1 MQLSKVDVVNSAGE
15 QRKPVIEDVR
25 AGKLKMRIIKQ
36 ATFFLL
42 VMTLAFSINGKAQTN
57 DSLLNQLSAKW
68 KNAKTYALEVAELMP
83 EAQYNFKP
91 VPDEMT
97 FGEQLLHIAQNMNW
111 LSSAYLSGSK
121 QNSKSDAKVLSKQSI
136 INTIS
141 TAYDSALAVHYRL
154 TPKQLDELVPFFA
167 GPKSRRQML
176 ILMHDHQ
183 THHLG
188 QLIVYLRMKGIKPPE
203 YVGW

>member
-1 MQLSKVDVVNSAGE
+1 MH
-15 QRKPVIEDVR
+15 
-25 AGKLKMRIIKQ
+25 IIKQ
-36 ATFFLL
+36 VTFFFLL
-42 VMTLAFSINGKAQTN
+42 MSLGFSINGKAQTN

-68 KNAKTYALEVAELMP
+68 KNAKIYALKVAELMP
-83 EAQYNFKP
+83 EEHYNFKP
-91 VPDEMT
+91 VPDVMT
-97 FGEQLLHIAQNMNW
+97 FDEQLLHIAQNMNW
-111 LSSAYLSGSK
+111 LSSAYLLGSK

-154 TPKQLDELVPFFA
+154 TPKQLDEVVPFFA
-167 GPKSRRQML
+167 GPKSRRQIL

-183 THHLG
+183 THHIG
-188 QLIVYLRMKGIKPPE
+188 QLIVYLRLKGIKPPE

>member
-1 MQLSKVDVVNSAGE
+1 MH
-15 QRKPVIEDVR
+15 
-25 AGKLKMRIIKQ
+25 IIKQ
-36 ATFFLL
+36 VTFFFLL
-42 VMTLAFSINGKAQTN
+42 MSLGFSINSKAQTN

-68 KNAKTYALEVAELMP
+68 KNAKTYALKVAELMP
-83 EAQYNFKP
+83 EEKYNFKP

-111 LSSAYLSGSK
+111 LSSAYLLGSK
-121 QNSKSDAKVLSKQSI
+121 QNNKSDAKVLSKQSI

-154 TPKQLDELVPFFA
+154 TPKQLDEVVPFFA
-167 GPKSRRQML
+167 GPKSRRQIL

-183 THHLG
+183 THHIG
-188 QLIVYLRMKGIKPPE
+188 QLIVYLRLKGIKPPD

>member
-1 MQLSKVDVVNSAGE
+1 
-15 QRKPVIEDVR
+15 
-25 AGKLKMRIIKQ
+25 
-36 ATFFLL
+36 
-42 VMTLAFSINGKAQTN
+42 
-57 DSLLNQLSAKW
+57 
-68 KNAKTYALEVAELMP
+68 MP
-83 EAQYNFKP
+83 EEQYNFKP

-111 LSSAYLSGSK
+111 LSSAYLFGSK

-141 TAYDSALAVHYRL
+141 TAYDSALTVHYRL
-154 TPKQLDELVPFFA
+154 KPKQLDEVVPFFA
-167 GPKSRRQML
+167 GPKSRLQIL

-188 QLIVYLRMKGIKPPE
+188 QLIVYLRLKGIKPPE

>member
-1 MQLSKVDVVNSAGE
+1 MH
-15 QRKPVIEDVR
+15 
-25 AGKLKMRIIKQ
+25 IIKQ
-36 ATFFLL
+36 VTFFFLL
-42 VMTLAFSINGKAQTN
+42 MSLGFSINGKAQTN

-68 KNAKTYALEVAELMP
+68 KNAKIYALKVAELMP
-83 EAQYNFKP
+83 EEQYNFKP
-91 VPDEMT
+91 VLDVMT

-111 LSSAYLSGSK
+111 LSSAYLLGSK

-141 TAYDSALAVHYRL
+141 NAYDSAFDVHYRL
-154 TPKQLDELVPFFA
+154 TPKQLDEVAPFFA
-167 GPKSRRQML
+167 GPKSRRQIL

-183 THHLG
+183 THHIG
-188 QLIVYLRMKGIKPPE
+188 QLIVYLRLKGIKPSD

>member
-1 MQLSKVDVVNSAGE
+1 MH
-15 QRKPVIEDVR
+15 
-25 AGKLKMRIIKQ
+25 IIKQ
-36 ATFFLL
+36 VTFFFLL
-42 VMTLAFSINGKAQTN
+42 MSLGFSINSNAQTN

-68 KNAKTYALEVAELMP
+68 KNAKTYALKVAELMP
-83 EAQYNFKP
+83 EEKYNFKP

-111 LSSAYLSGSK
+111 LSSAYLLGSK
-121 QNSKSDAKVLSKQSI
+121 QNNKSDAKVLSKQSI

-154 TPKQLDELVPFFA
+154 TPKQLDEVVPFFA
-167 GPKSRRQML
+167 GPKSRRQIL

-183 THHLG
+183 THHIG
-188 QLIVYLRMKGIKPPE
+188 QLIVYLRLKGIKPPE

>member
-1 MQLSKVDVVNSAGE
+1 MH
-15 QRKPVIEDVR
+15 
-25 AGKLKMRIIKQ
+25 IIKQ
-36 ATFFLL
+36 FTFFFLL
-42 VMTLAFSINGKAQTN
+42 MSLGFSINGKAQTN

-68 KNAKTYALEVAELMP
+68 KNAKIYALKVAELMP
-83 EAQYNFKP
+83 EEQYNFKP

-111 LSSAYLSGSK
+111 LSSAYLLGSK

-154 TPKQLDELVPFFA
+154 TANQLDEVVPFFA
-167 GPKSRRQML
+167 GPKSRRQIL

-183 THHLG
+183 THHIG
-188 QLIVYLRMKGIKPPE
+188 QLIVYLRLKGIKPPE

>member
-1 MQLSKVDVVNSAGE
+1 MH
-15 QRKPVIEDVR
+15 
-25 AGKLKMRIIKQ
+25 IIKQ
-36 ATFFLL
+36 VTFFFLL
-42 VMTLAFSINGKAQTN
+42 MSLGFSINGKAQTN

-68 KNAKTYALEVAELMP
+68 KNAKTYALKVAELMP
-83 EAQYNFKP
+83 EEQYNFKP

-111 LSSAYLSGSK
+111 LSSAYLLVSK

-154 TPKQLDELVPFFA
+154 TPKQLDEVVPFFA
-167 GPKSRRQML
+167 GPKSRRQIL

-183 THHLG
+183 THHIG
-188 QLIVYLRMKGIKPPE
+188 QLIVYLRLKGIKPPE

>member
-1 MQLSKVDVVNSAGE
+1 MH
-15 QRKPVIEDVR
+15 
-25 AGKLKMRIIKQ
+25 IIKQ
-36 ATFFLL
+36 VTFFFL
-42 VMTLAFSINGKAQTN
+42 VMTVGFSFNGKAQTN

-68 KNAKTYALEVAELMP
+68 KNAKIYALKVAELMP
-83 EAQYNFKP
+83 EEQYNFKP
-91 VPDEMT
+91 VPDVMT

-111 LSSAYLSGSK
+111 LSSAYLLGSK
-121 QNSKSDAKVLSKQSI
+121 QNSKTDAKVLIKQFI

-154 TPKQLDELVPFFA
+154 TPKQLDEVVPFFA
-167 GPKSRRQML
+167 GPKSRRQIL

-183 THHLG
+183 THHFG
-188 QLIVYLRMKGIKPPE
+188 QLIVYLRLKGIKPPE

>member
-1 MQLSKVDVVNSAGE
+1 MH
-15 QRKPVIEDVR
+15 
-25 AGKLKMRIIKQ
+25 IIKQ
-36 ATFFLL
+36 VTFFFLL
-42 VMTLAFSINGKAQTN
+42 ISLGFSINGKAQTK

-68 KNAKTYALEVAELMP
+68 KNTKTYALKVAELMP
-83 EAQYNFKP
+83 EEHYNFKP
-91 VPDEMT
+91 VPDVMT
-97 FGEQLLHIAQNMNW
+97 FDEQLLHIAQNMNW
-111 LSSAYLSGSK
+111 LSSAYLLGSK

-154 TPKQLDELVPFFA
+154 TPKQLDEVVPFFA
-167 GPKSRRQML
+167 GPKSRRQIL

-183 THHLG
+183 THHIG
-188 QLIVYLRMKGIKPPE
+188 QLIVYLRLKGIKPPE

>member
-1 MQLSKVDVVNSAGE
+1 MH
-15 QRKPVIEDVR
+15 
-25 AGKLKMRIIKQ
+25 IIKQ
-36 ATFFLL
+36 VTFFFL
-42 VMTLAFSINGKAQTN
+42 VMTLGFLINGKAQTN

-68 KNAKTYALEVAELMP
+68 KNAKTYALKVAELLP
-83 EAQYNFKP
+83 EEQYNFKP

-111 LSSAYLSGSK
+111 LSPAYLLGSK
-121 QNSKSDAKVLSKQSI
+121 QNNKSDAKVLSKQSI

-154 TPKQLDELVPFFA
+154 TPKQLDEVVPFFA
-167 GPKSRRQML
+167 GPKSRRQIL

-183 THHLG
+183 THHIG
-188 QLIVYLRMKGIKPPE
+188 QLIVYLRLKGIKPPE

>member
-1 MQLSKVDVVNSAGE
+1 MH
-15 QRKPVIEDVR
+15 
-25 AGKLKMRIIKQ
+25 IIKQ
-36 ATFFLL
+36 VTFFFLL
-42 VMTLAFSINGKAQTN
+42 MSLGFSINGKAQTN

-68 KNAKTYALEVAELMP
+68 KNAKTYALKVAELMP
-83 EAQYNFKP
+83 EEQYNFKP

-111 LSSAYLSGSK
+111 LSSAYLLGSK

-154 TPKQLDELVPFFA
+154 TPKQLDEVVPFFA
-167 GPKSRRQML
+167 GPKSRRQIL

-183 THHLG
+183 THHIG
-188 QLIVYLRMKGIKPPE
+188 QLIVYLRLKGIKPPE